1 MIIRIADIPLEWQ
14 SDYSD
19 FVKDFECDTGESP
32 VMNLEFISQMN
43 SIHGIQYT
51 DRPSERVLKLE
62 TGEFLLA
69 DSRWEKCTV
78 FTDRRI
84 GSDHSLPL
92 AAICSRLAKVNTLFM
107 HASVIDL
114 CGEGVIFAGFS
125 GVGKTT
131 QAQLWEK
138 YMGADIING
147 DKAFLRFKDGG
158 FYAYGCPW
166 KGSSE
171 YCLNTKT
178 ALKGIVVLR
187 QADDNRITRLDA
199 AKAIELFMPHVF
211 LPHWDTECLQKSLDT
226 LDRLTKEIPMWLLE
240 CRPDED
246 AVKLTYSKV
255 FENGK
260 N

>member
-19 FVKDFECDTGESP
+19 FVKDFESDAAESP
-32 VMNLEFISQMN
+32 VMNLEFVSQMN

-51 DRPSERVLKLE
+51 DRPSEHVLKLE
-62 TGEFLLA
+62 TGELLLA
-69 DSRWEKCTV
+69 DAKWEKCTV
-78 FTDRRI
+78 FTERQS
-84 GSDHSLPL
+84 GSEHSLPL
-92 AAICSRLAKVNTLFM
+92 AAICSRFAKLNTLFM
-107 HASVIDL
+107 HASVINL
-114 CGEGVIFAGFS
+114 GGSGIIFAGFS

-131 QAQLWEK
+131 QAQLWKK
-138 YMGADIING
+138 YMSAEIING
-147 DKAFLRFKDGG
+147 DKAFIRFTDAG
-158 FYAYGCPW
+158 FYACGCPW

-178 ALKGIVVLR
+178 ALKGIVVLK
-187 QADDNRITRLDA
+187 QANENRITKLDTSR
-199 AKAIELFMPHVF
+199 AIELFMPHVF
-211 LPHWDTECLQKSLDT
+211 LPHWDTECLQDALSVLDT
-226 LDRLTKEIPMWLLE
+226 LIHNVPMWLLE